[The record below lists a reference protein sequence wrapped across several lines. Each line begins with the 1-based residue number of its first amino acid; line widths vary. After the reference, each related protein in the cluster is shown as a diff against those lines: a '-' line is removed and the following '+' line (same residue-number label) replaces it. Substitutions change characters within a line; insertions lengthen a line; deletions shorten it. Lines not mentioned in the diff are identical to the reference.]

1 MRGYA
6 GKLYHAVAMLVI
18 CALLAPSIASAERK
32 PLDPGT
38 VHVRI
43 MKRGVNNWIALQE
56 NNGVQLFGRI
66 IAINDQSFTLQLHND
81 PQTTEILYTDVVDL
95 RTGGFTKGQT
105 IFMIAGIGAVAGLGI
120 WGFIHVHNLQ
130 NKPLEPPI
138 PALR

>member
-1 MRGYA
+1 MKSSVLR
-6 GKLYHAVAMLVI
+6 LYQIITMLLI
-18 CALLAPSIASAERK
+18 CALLAPSIANAAPK

-43 MKRGVNNWIALQE
+43 MKRGVNNWVALQE

-66 IAINDQSFTLQLHND
+66 IAIGDQSFTLQLHND
-81 PQTTEILYTDVVDL
+81 PQTTEIFYTDVVDL

-105 IFMIAGIGAVAGLGI
+105 IFMVAGIGAVAGLSI

-130 NKPLEPPI
+130 NKPLEPPT
-138 PALR
+138 PAFR

>member
-1 MRGYA
+1 MYQA
-6 GKLYHAVAMLVI
+6 IAMFAI
-18 CALLAPSIASAERK
+18 CALLLPSIASAAPK

-81 PQTTEILYTDVVDL
+81 PQTTEILYADVVDL

-105 IFMIAGIGAVAGLGI
+105 IFMVAGIGAVVGLGI
-120 WGFIHVHNLQ
+120 WGFVHVHNLQ
-130 NKPLEPPI
+130 NKPLEPPM
-138 PALR
+138 PAFR